1 MMRLALE
8 RVRHYRFFQK
18 IDEPFRTWSARQ
30 IVRRWPES
38 ADVRRR
44 APADVNATLEGR
56 VTKADGSFG
65 GNPVHGEIEIAVPG
79 RIKPE
84 QVEQV
89 YEVVRTGR
97 GLRPVPHER

>member
-84 QVEQV
+84 QV